1 MTTSKD
7 EVLPIIKE
15 FPKYKIIEELKKEAL
30 KEFKQEFEA
39 EKEVDPIQKKRD
51 ERNWKKSLGYYMLN
65 PENFKFKISDL
76 KTKK

>member
-30 KEFKQEFEA
+30 KEFKQEIEA
-39 EKEVDPIQKKRD
+39 EIR
-51 ERNWKKSLGYYMLN
+51 MLTM
-65 PENFKFKISDL
+65 KC
-76 KTKK
+76 

>member
-1 MTTSKD
+1 MTTSKN

-30 KEFKQEFEA
+30 KEFKQEIEA

-65 PENFKFKISDL
+65 PEKFKFKISDL
-76 KTKK
+76 KTK